1 MYFLD
6 PSGNPDLYK
15 TKILNYFK
23 QFEMI
28 KGHELTYDT
37 KSKILAKLIKS
48 EFELKFNEWLH
59 QKKQNFKSIITKFTV
74 KDSKIKFVIDTYT
87 NEIDKV
93 ETFIKGKLKG
103 FELCSQ
109 AIEGNLLEFL

>member
-1 MYFLD
+1 VEFKQFNFPKDITFSEGWIDTFDKDINEVTKNLVKYWEAYSDKFTLEITLTGVTMYFLD

-59 QKKQNFKSIITKFTV
+59 
-74 KDSKIKFVIDTYT
+74 
-87 NEIDKV
+87 
-93 ETFIKGKLKG
+93 
-103 FELCSQ
+103 
-109 AIEGNLLEFL
+109 